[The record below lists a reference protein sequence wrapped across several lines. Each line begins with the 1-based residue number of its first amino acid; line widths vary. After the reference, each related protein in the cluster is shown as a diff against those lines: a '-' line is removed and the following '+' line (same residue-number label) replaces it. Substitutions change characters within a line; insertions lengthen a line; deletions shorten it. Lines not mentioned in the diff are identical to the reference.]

1 MECELYVHYAK
12 LLPCGALNVM
22 KYGLG
27 WPNTKNVPSPFL
39 YFVVIQMYKQKL

>member
-1 MECELYVHYAK
+1 MICCNQYEYAKDRQCEKRSPKSMECELYVHYAK

-27 WPNTKNVPSPFL
+27 
-39 YFVVIQMYKQKL
+39 